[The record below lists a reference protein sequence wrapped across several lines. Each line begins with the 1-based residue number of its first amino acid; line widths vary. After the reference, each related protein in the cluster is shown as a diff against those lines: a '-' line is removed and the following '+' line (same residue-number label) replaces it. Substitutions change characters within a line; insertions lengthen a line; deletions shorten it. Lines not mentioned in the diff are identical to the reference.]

1 MNRKIRFAGV
11 LFAAALAFFSCQ
23 KKTQV
28 KGVDLG
34 VSFAEAALSD
44 NLMTD
49 VTYKWKTGAD
59 FKPLDRDYTIFVHY
73 WHDSNLIVQDDYAPD
88 VPTSKW
94 EKNKEYTFKR
104 RLYIPAFIDE
114 FDPQFK
120 GEETLRLSSGFY
132 NPFDRTGKSQ
142 REVLSKKL
150 KVLPPPLGTPE
161 VIYESGWYDQEINRD
176 SALKQWRWTAKEAKC
191 IVDNPKRDALLVIRG
206 GAILEAVKGQKIVFK
221 INDLVLDQF
230 VPEQGLFEKSYA
242 IKKEQLGD
250 KDEFFLTIG
259 VDKSFIPAKF
269 VAGSKDDRELGI
281 QVSLIYFR

>member
-1 MNRKIRFAGV
+1 MNQKIRFAGV
-11 LFAAALAFFSCQ
+11 VFAAALAFFSCQ

-34 VSFAEAALSD
+34 VSFAEATLSD

-49 VTYKWKTGAD
+49 VTYQWKTGAD
-59 FKPLDRDYTIFVHY
+59 FKPFDRDYTIFVHY

-176 SALKQWRWTAKEAKC
+176 SPLKQWRWTAKEAKC
-191 IVDNPKRDALLVIRG
+191 IVEIPSATHSWSSAEGPIWRRSRARRSFSRSTIWFSTSSCPSRASSKNPMPSKR
-206 GAILEAVKGQKIVFK
+206 
-221 INDLVLDQF
+221 
-230 VPEQGLFEKSYA
+230 SSSA
-242 IKKEQLGD
+242 IK
-250 KDEFFLTIG
+250 T
-259 VDKSFIPAKF
+259 S
-269 VAGSKDDRELGI
+269 S
-281 QVSLIYFR
+281 S